1 MGLARPSYVFER
13 RWSQIQRR
21 WLQIFLGL
29 SFIVPVP
36 YRSSPALPRLEATAE
51 FRNGFGSN
59 SRGLSDVTG
68 VPFSVQQNGTVA
80 LCDLGFSTDLK
91 EIQSASVS
99 CQILYDNVGDAVVIG
114 VVDYNWVFFAKID
127 DEVYEVDATIK
138 FNPTTEAIPR
148 LVLCFSSTCS
158 AVASSAVTETVS
170 AASTSS
176 LCDCD
181 SSTGGAGTVFTFGS
195 SPSIS
200 YSPLSSAPEGFVF
213 RFSSGGVSSSS
224 AVTETP
230 LGGTTAGSSGANQ
243 NREILDR
250 NMEIELPEPVQKIEN
265 IWIKPRQLDAPLCL
279 KYPPASSSS
288 SSSSSSSF
296 SSSSPEHSDLNTVS
310 SSYIS
315 FVSSSSSSSAGG
327 EGVNLI
333 FGSSPLSS
341 SSSSSVGGEGSPL
354 VFGSSPLTSSSSSS
368 SGCSV
373 ADFEWSASASNKN
386 PWSSYSYSSSEPEG
400 FEFVFSS
407 GGAQSSSSS
416 SEAGTTT
423 TAPFITN
430 SQGSV
435 ITTQP

>member
-1 MGLARPSYVFER
+1 MGQSSGMRLGRG
-13 RWSQIQRR
+13 WSQNQRR
-21 WLQIFLGL
+21 WLHVFLGL

-36 YRSSPALPRLEATAE
+36 YRSSPALTRFEATAE

-80 LCDLGFSTDLK
+80 LCDLGFSTDLQD
-91 EIQSASVS
+91 IQSASVS
-99 CQILYDNVGDAVVIG
+99 CQILYDNVGGAVVIG
-114 VVDYNWVFFAKID
+114 VMDYNWVFFAKID

-138 FNPTTEAIPR
+138 FNPTTEANPR

-158 AVASSAVTETVS
+158 AIVSSAAITETVS

-181 SSTGGAGTVFTFGS
+181 SSTGGPGTVFTFGS
-195 SPSIS
+195 SPSVS
-200 YSPLSSAPEGFVF
+200 SFLSSAPEGFVF
-213 RFSSGGVSSSS
+213 RFSSGGLSSSS
-224 AVTETP
+224 SVPEAP
-230 LGGTTAGSSGANQ
+230 LGGTNAESSGANQ
-243 NREILDR
+243 NRKIFDR
-250 NMEIELPEPVQKIEN
+250 NMEIELPEPVQKIKN
-265 IWIKPRQLDAPLCL
+265 VWTKPRQLDAPLCL

-296 SSSSPEHSDLNTVS
+296 SSSSPDHSDLKTVS

-315 FVSSSSSSSAGG
+315 FVSSSSSSSVGGEGVNLIFGSSPFSSSSSSSAGG

-333 FGSSPLSS
+333 FGSSP
-341 SSSSSVGGEGSPL
+341 V
-354 VFGSSPLTSSSSSS
+354 SSSSS

-373 ADFEWSASASNKN
+373 ADFEWSTSASNNN

-407 GGAQSSSSS
+407 GGGAESSSSS
-416 SEAGTTT
+416 SSGGGTTT
-423 TAPFITN
+423 AETITN

-435 ITTQP
+435 VTTQP